1 MVWCHMLCALCRR
14 CLTPTALH
22 FFSIQSE
29 AKRMFS
35 FDFQNENAKQM
46 FFFVRSSHLSC
57 LIYSNEKTKTKKKEE
72 EEEER
77 IEFS

>member
-1 MVWCHMLCALCRR
+1 
-14 CLTPTALH
+14 
-22 FFSIQSE
+22 
-29 AKRMFS
+29 MFS